1 MKKFNKNILV
11 FVFFVAFI
19 VAGIW
24 GNCFEQLKWKTWD
37 LAAGIKHGSISSFFD
52 YKYYVDDI
60 SNKELSY
67 HDTMMDV
74 NSVKENLL
82 GTRVI
87 FKDDTKVIKANSGSL
102 TEEKKKISE
111 TDLDSIVYQIN
122 RLKAVSNSNGAE
134 FLYCAAPRKEL
145 YETNPENIDNYFKE
159 NFESF
164 LNKLNSKKI
173 STLDFSQIFTAQSKD
188 NQDIFYNTDHH
199 WTSLSGF
206 AANKALCE
214 ELNRKYGFTVNP
226 DYISIDNYQ
235 IDTYHNWFLGSR
247 GKKVGTYFT
256 WNGADDFDLITPKF
270 DTNMTEE
277 QPIKNE
283 KRNGKFE
290 DTVLFMD
297 NMKKDYFGVS
307 SYATY
312 SGGDFRLQIMKNN
325 LNPNGKKILLIRDS
339 FACVVAPFLALQTSE
354 LHICDMRNYERY
366 VGEKLNAEEYIKQI
380 KPDYVIVLY
389 SGVNSLE
396 KSDGEYDF
404 F

>member
-24 GNCFEQLKWKTWD
+24 GNCFEQLKWKTID
-37 LAAGIKHGSISSFFD
+37 LAAGIKHGNISSFFD
-52 YKYYVDDI
+52 YKYYIDDI

-67 HDTMMDV
+67 HDAMMDA
-74 NSVKENLL
+74 NSIKENLL
-82 GTRVI
+82 GTRVVI
-87 FKDDTKVIKANSGSL
+87 KDDTKVVKSNSGSL
-102 TEEKKKISE
+102 TEEKAKISD
-111 TDLDSIVYQIN
+111 TNLDSIVYQIN
-122 RLKAVSNSNGAE
+122 KLKTVSEMNGAN

-164 LNKLNSKKI
+164 LNKLNSEKI
-173 STLDFSQIFTAQSKD
+173 STLDFSQIFTEQSKD

-199 WTSLSGF
+199 WTSLFGF

-226 DYISIDNYQ
+226 DYINIDNYQ

-256 WNGADDFDLITPKF
+256 WNGADDFDLITPNF
-270 DTNMTEE
+270 ETNMTEE
-277 QPIKNE
+277 QPYKNE
-283 KRNGKFE
+283 KRNGKFD

-297 NMKKDYFGVS
+297 NMEKDYYGINT
-307 SYATY
+307 YATY

-354 LHICDMRNYERY
+354 LHICDMRNYEYY
-366 VGEKLNAEEYIKQI
+366 VGDKLNAEEYIKQI

-389 SGVNSLE
+389 SGVSSIE
-396 KSDGEYDF
+396 KSDGIYNF

>member
-11 FVFFVAFI
+11 FVVFVAFI

-24 GNCFEQLKWKTWD
+24 GNCFEQLKWKTWE

-87 FKDDTKVIKANSGSL
+87 FKDDTFVVKMDSGSL
-102 TEEKKKISE
+102 SSQSKKIE
-111 TDLDSIVYQIN
+111 TKEIKKTVEAIN
-122 RLKAVSNSNGAE
+122 RLKSVSEKNGAK
-134 FLYCAAPRKEL
+134 FLYCAAPTKPQ
-145 YETNPENIDNYFKE
+145 YEKNPENIDNYAEENYQTFLKQMNAAQIPYTDFKQE
-159 NFESF
+159 LDNSNIESDSIYYF
-164 LNKLNSKKI
+164 
-173 STLDFSQIFTAQSKD
+173 
-188 NQDIFYNTDHH
+188 TDHH
-199 WTSLSGF
+199 WKVNSGF
-206 AANKALCE
+206 FATGALCK
-214 ELNRKYGFTVNP
+214 ELNSRYGFSYDEKYT
-226 DYISIDNYQ
+226 DLSNYNIQ
-235 IDTYHNWFLGSR
+235 SYSNLFLGSF

-256 WNGADDFDLITPKF
+256 WHGADDFELITPNF
-270 DTNMTEE
+270 ETNMTEE
-277 QPIKNE
+277 QPFKNE

-297 NMKKDYFGVS
+297 NMEKDYYGINT
-307 SYATY
+307 YATY

-354 LHICDMRNYERY
+354 LHICDMRNYEYY

-389 SGVNSLE
+389 SGVSSIE
-396 KSDGEYDF
+396 KSDGKYDF